1 MRHAGIWEK
10 ELLAG
15 GTTSAKVLGG
25 EDDYCVQGKAGKP
38 VWLEQKE
45 NKSGTQL
52 TDNGDGLCRTLWA
65 TVGILAFI
73 LNKMGV
79 MGGC

>member
-1 MRHAGIWEK
+1 MQVSGRKSCWQVEQPVQRSWGW
-10 ELLAG
+10 
-15 GTTSAKVLGG
+15 G

-45 NKSGTQL
+45 NESGTQL
-52 TDNGDGLCRTLWA
+52 TDNGDGLCRTLWT